1 MTYSLHF
8 LGSLVGS
15 LNIFKSNQ
23 LTHYDELSF
32 CKWSILKLKSR
43 FCALLVLSTCAMVSQ
58 AQSINPLPIV
68 DDEVRYS
75 VGVSA
80 WSPASKTSS
89 FLANNVYAGST
100 QASVPDNIQRTGGF
114 AMINAEAHQDNWGV
128 MADLVYWQV
137 NNGSTNTT
145 SYINKK
151 TSVYESQGA
160 NTDQTILS
168 GALTYTVFNDDAL
181 YADALFGV
189 RYISS
194 TTSANVNSVI
204 TTTQGKR
211 VIKQAATGYYSA
223 TQSEA
228 SPIIGLKG
236 RYRINESEWFLPFYV
251 DVGQGFDADNLT
263 WQALG
268 GVGYAFSWGD
278 VALTY
283 RAMYFELGG
292 SQGLTKYSNY
302 GPQLGIT
309 INF

>member
-1 MTYSLHF
+1 MTHSFHF
-8 LGSLVGS
+8 PRSALALAGLCAKID
-15 LNIFKSNQ
+15 LNITNGV
-23 LTHYDELSF
+23 
-32 CKWSILKLKSR
+32 ILRLNSR
-43 FCALLVLSTCAMVSQ
+43 FFLLFILSIGAMACQ

-68 DDEVRYS
+68 DDEVRYA
-75 VGVSA
+75 VGVSI
-80 WSPASKTSS
+80 WSPATNTSS
-89 FLANNVYAGST
+89 FLSSKVYAGST
-100 QASVPDNIQRTGGF
+100 QSTILDNLQSTGGF
-114 AMINAEAHQDNWGV
+114 AMVNAEVHQNNWGV

-137 NNGSTNTT
+137 NDGSTN
-145 SYINKK
+145 SNHYINKK
-151 TSVYESQGA
+151 TSVYESLGA

-168 GALTYTVFNDDAL
+168 GALTYTVLNDDFL
-181 YADALFGV
+181 YVDALLGA

-194 TTSANVNSVI
+194 TTSANVHSVI
-204 TTTQGKR
+204 ATTNGR
-211 VIKQAATGYYSA
+211 GVIKQSTVGYYSA
-223 TQSEA
+223 TQSET

-236 RYRINESEWFLPFYV
+236 RYRIDDSEWFLPFYV
-251 DVGQGFDADNLT
+251 DVGQGFTSENLT

-302 GPQLGIT
+302 GPQIGVT